1 MIVRILGEGQL
12 EVPESAL
19 DALNELD
26 DALLAACDANDAEA
40 FDHALGELLAKVR
53 EVGTA
58 LPDDQIEPSELVLPS
73 ADASLA
79 EVKELLSEEGLIPG

>member
-1 MIVRILGEGQL
+1 MIIRILGEGQL
-12 EVPESAL
+12 DVPDSELPALNAL
-19 DALNELD
+19 DATLEKACSAGEGDHFAAALG
-26 DALLAACDANDAEA
+26 ALLER
-40 FDHALGELLAKVR
+40 VR

-58 LPDDQIEPSELVLPS
+58 LPDDYLGPSALVLPS